1 MPYEIQQLSP
11 RRFKVV
17 NTATGE
23 VHAKKTT
30 LKLAKAQ
37 KRVLD
42 SLKEKRGTGNAVPCG
57 GAITGRELKKLTEA
71 SYAKGKERPRKIG
84 DYVLDPSL
92 TTREAA
98 VYHNPKT
105 GEATVTHR
113 GTQGASDW
121 LNNLA
126 LGVGLYKSTDR
137 YKKGKE
143 TQKAVNAKYGKE
155 NVLTTSH
162 SQSGALAHELNKEG
176 LVNKSV
182 ELNPA
187 RLPNQKVMKNE
198 TIIKSSRDPVSIFV
212 PTDERVKVIPAQSYN
227 PLRQHSAKII
237 RGDDATALYGE
248 GMSDRVPVS
257 IGRVPDRRM
266 VGTKPSS
273 YTPRMIAGNI
283 PTRFL

>member
-1 MPYEIQQLSP
+1 MPRKI
-11 RRFKVV
+11 
-17 NTATGE
+17 
-23 VHAKKTT
+23 
-30 LKLAKAQ
+30 
-37 KRVLD
+37 
-42 SLKEKRGTGNAVPCG
+42 G
-57 GAITGRELKKLTEA
+57 GAVTGRELKKLTEA
-71 SYAKGKERPRKIG
+71 SYKKGKERPTKIG
-84 DYVLDPSL
+84 DLEIDRSL

-105 GEATVTHR
+105 GEAVVTHR

-143 TQKAVNAKYGKE
+143 TQKAVNAKYGKQ

-182 ELNPA
+182 EVNPA

-198 TIIKSSRDPVSIFV
+198 TIIKSSLDPVSIFV
-212 PTDERVKVIPAQSYN
+212 PKDKNVKVIEAQSYN
-227 PLRQHSAKII
+227 PLRQHSSKII
-237 RGDDATALYGE
+237 RGEDASQIYG
-248 GMSDRVPVS
+248 GCMCGGSFDYLPKRY
-257 IGRVPDRRM
+257 M
-266 VGTKPSS
+266 
-273 YTPRMIAGNI
+273 
-283 PTRFL
+283 